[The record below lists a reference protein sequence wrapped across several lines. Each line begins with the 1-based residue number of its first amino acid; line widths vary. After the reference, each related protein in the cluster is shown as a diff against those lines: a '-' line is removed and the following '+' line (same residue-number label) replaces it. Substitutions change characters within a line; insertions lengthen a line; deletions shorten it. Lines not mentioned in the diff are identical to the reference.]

1 MFDKEEYYKYS
12 KILEI
17 ISMIKFSII
26 ILGSLTITY
35 SLGDFIIKDDT
46 LRIILGVIIGV
57 ALGYMSYLK
66 EQIKVE
72 EMRMNIENNNE
83 LKQINKKIFPKE

>member
-26 ILGSLTITY
+26 ILGSLAITY

-72 EMRMNIENNNE
+72 EMRMNIENKNE

>member
-17 ISMIKFSII
+17 VSMVKFSII
-26 ILGSLTITY
+26 ILGSLILTY
-35 SLGDFIIKDDT
+35 SFGDFAIKDDT
-46 LRIILGVIIGV
+46 LRIILGIIIGV

-66 EQIKVE
+66 EQIRVE
-72 EMRMNIENNNE
+72 EMRMNLENNTE
-83 LKQINKKIFPKE
+83 LKRINKKEQK

>member
-26 ILGSLTITY
+26 ILGSLAITY

-66 EQIKVE
+66 EQIK
-72 EMRMNIENNNE
+72 
-83 LKQINKKIFPKE
+83 